1 MSFTYVFAW
10 WHLPIALFAGL
21 GVLAIREGARRPT
34 GYFDFAGPLL
44 TAFGVLFLLVAL
56 AFFAGRCSV

>member
-10 WHLPIALFAGL
+10 WHLPVALFAGL
-21 GVLAIREGARRPT
+21 GVLALREGARSPK
-34 GYFDFAGPLL
+34 GYFDIAGPMF
-44 TAFGVLFLLVAL
+44 TAFGLLLILVAL